1 MHKLLPKPAPL
12 LRAVMPMPLVLNLIG
27 CATPS
32 PPPVA
37 VCPANPPPPALSE
50 PIPQETYSASAQ
62 QRIQSWRQSL
72 TATPTTPAH

>member
-1 MHKLLPKPAPL
+1 MPKLPLKPAPW
-12 LRAVMPMPLVLNLIG
+12 LRAVMPMLLALSLIG

-50 PIPQETYSASAQ
+50 PMPPQTYSASAQ

-72 TATPTTPAH
+72 TGTPQTPAR

>member
-1 MHKLLPKPAPL
+1 MPKLLPKPAPKL
-12 LRAVMPMPLVLNLIG
+12 PAVMPMLLVLSLTG

-32 PPPVA
+32 PQPVA

-62 QRIQSWRQSL
+62 RLISIWRQSL
-72 TATPTTPAH
+72 TGTPQTPAR